1 MSSLTKTQRH
11 QIKFHGDGGNYF
23 AIWLVNI
30 FLSVITLG
38 IYSAWAKVRTYRY
51 FYGNTEL
58 AGDRFDYHAR
68 PLQILIGRIIA
79 FVGIVIF
86 YLCFLANE
94 VLGMVI
100 MLAFIALLPWIIIRS
115 WRFNA
120 IMSSYRG
127 VRFNYRCRVGRA
139 YWVFLGFPVLAFAAL
154 VAVVS
159 LVNVFTSPMLSIML
173 IVVIFVP
180 GAILIQGINSALTYD
195 LYVNNLFFGDAA
207 FKGDMNKDAFVK
219 MAFKAALFMVPVL
232 IILGLIFA
240 KMFYSIMQA
249 GLYGQSEDAV
259 GMMVLGNI
267 GLIILAYVVALA
279 GGMMAAA
286 WLIVAHRNYVAN
298 QTTLN
303 GGALRLHS
311 SMKFT
316 SYLGLL
322 FTNALIIIFSLGIAS
337 PFAHVRHAR
346 YLLQTMEVEG
356 DVDSLTVRAHGEQAP
371 AAVTEELVQALDINV
386 GL

>member
-1 MSSLTKTQRH
+1 MNSSTKTQRH
-11 QIKFHGDGGNYF
+11 PLKFHGDGGNYF
-23 AIWLVNI
+23 SIWLVNI

-68 PLQILIGRIIA
+68 PMQILIGRIIA
-79 FVGIVIF
+79 FVGIIIF
-86 YLCFLANE
+86 YLAFLTNKK
-94 VLGMVI
+94 LGMLI

-127 VRFNYRCRVGRA
+127 VRFNYHCRTGRA
-139 YWVFLGFPVLAFAAL
+139 YWVFFGFPLLAFAAL
-154 VAVVS
+154 FIVMT
-159 LVNVFTSPMLSIML
+159 LVNLLTNPVLGILLM
-173 IVVIFVP
+173 VVIFLP
-180 GAILIQGINSALTYD
+180 GAILIRGINSALTYD

-207 FKGDMNKDAFVK
+207 FKGDMKKEAFVK
-219 MAFKAALFMVPVL
+219 MAFKAALFIVPVL
-232 IILGLIFA
+232 IIFALIMA
-240 KMFYSIMQA
+240 NVFYTIMQA
-249 GLYGQSEDAV
+249 GLYGDPAEAA
-259 GMMVLGNI
+259 GMLVLSNI
-267 GLIILAYVVALA
+267 GQIILAYVVALA
-279 GGMMAAA
+279 GGMIAAA

-298 QTTLN
+298 HTTLN
-303 GGALRLHS
+303 DGALRLHS

-322 FTNALIIIFSLGIAS
+322 FTNALMIIFSLGIAS

-346 YLLQTMEVEG
+346 YLLQTLEVEG
-356 DVDSLTVRAHGEQAP
+356 DVDLLTVHAHGEQAP